1 MGEIKDLVD
10 TLKDL
15 KGGFAEFGVF
25 ANRRSIADSAT
36 DGIAEFPVVVDSTIP
51 LDDAVTI
58 ARALERKFASFMLIT
73 LTMNPYLQTDG
84 TTVPSAAEYVKKY
97 HQNMRDIKP
106 RIGLDLDTAL
116 SLEGFD
122 QIVDKYDL
130 DYSAVAEGAVIMAH
144 KIYENVDSRVANK
157 QHCRYNFTIESVT
170 NPMVLNKVGTKY
182 PVSEAKGNS
191 GKSSGGNSGGSGGG
205 SNNGSGSGGG
215 NSGGSSNSSSRGT
228 SSSNSGNDR
237 HGYSRRPININTT
250 VNPQIIGQN
259 KGSSK
264 PTFAD
269 RRQLNH
275 SVDAEFRKANDI
287 VPTMLHLRVYPVD
300 PKTNEQ
306 VKDAIDFVLGIKAI
320 LHPVDPMKLV
330 DTLAAG
336 IDGNNTF
343 LDFIKWT
350 TGETR
355 FFKDFLFAI
364 DKQKHDAVAMGDE
377 AKKWMIASKRRGN
390 VSRALSRFSKNALY
404 PIVSLVITTD
414 SLEILKENY
423 GYDLD
428 KMPALINSLFKT
440 YFLLGFV
447 KINTASQRVDIMIDN
462 VDNVETVTLSTLS
475 KEGSLDDRK
484 FKDMMRMIGRT
495 V

>member
-36 DGIAEFPVVVDSTIP
+36 DGIAEFPVIVDSTIP

-84 TTVPSAAEYVKKY
+84 TTIPSAAEYVKKY

-182 PVSEAKGNS
+182 PVSEANGNS
-191 GKSSGGNSGGSGGG
+191 GKSSGG
-205 SNNGSGSGGG
+205 
-215 NSGGSSNSSSRGT
+215 
-228 SSSNSGNDR
+228 SSNSGNGR
-237 HGYSRRPININTT
+237 RGYSHRPININTT

-264 PTFAD
+264 PVFAD

-447 KINTASQRVDIMIDN
+447 KINTASQRVDIMIDS

>member
-25 ANRRSIADSAT
+25 ANRRSIADNAT

-84 TTVPSAAEYVKKY
+84 TTIPSAAEYVKKY

-106 RIGLDLDTAL
+106 RIGLDLDTAF

-170 NPMVLNKVGTKY
+170 NPMILNKVGTKY

-191 GKSSGGNSGGSGGG
+191 GKSSGG
-205 SNNGSGSGGG
+205 
-215 NSGGSSNSSSRGT
+215 
-228 SSSNSGNDR
+228 SSNSGNDR
-237 HGYSRRPININTT
+237 RGYSHRPININTT
-250 VNPQIIGQN
+250 VNPQSIGQN

-264 PTFAD
+264 PVFAD

-447 KINTASQRVDIMIDN
+447 KINTASQRVDIMIDS

>member
-84 TTVPSAAEYVKKY
+84 TTIPSAAEYVKKY

-182 PVSEAKGNS
+182 PVSEANGNS
-191 GKSSGGNSGGSGGG
+191 GKSSGG
-205 SNNGSGSGGG
+205 
-215 NSGGSSNSSSRGT
+215 
-228 SSSNSGNDR
+228 SSNSGNSR
-237 HGYSRRPININTT
+237 RGYSHHPININTT

-264 PTFAD
+264 PVFAD

-414 SLEILKENY
+414 SLEILKEKY

-462 VDNVETVTLSTLS
+462 ADNVETVTLSTLS

>member
-25 ANRRSIADSAT
+25 ANRRSIADNAT

-182 PVSEAKGNS
+182 PVSEAKDTSNNKKSGNS
-191 GKSSGGNSGGSGGG
+191 P
-205 SNNGSGSGGG
+205 
-215 NSGGSSNSSSRGT
+215 RT
-228 SSSNSGNDR
+228 HQR
-237 HGYSRRPININTT
+237 QPINININKDPSNI
-250 VNPQIIGQN
+250 VIQN

-264 PTFAD
+264 PVFAD

-414 SLEILKENY
+414 SLEILKEKY

-462 VDNVETVTLSTLS
+462 ADNVETVTLSTLS

>member
-1 MGEIKDLVD
+1 
-10 TLKDL
+10 
-15 KGGFAEFGVF
+15 
-25 ANRRSIADSAT
+25 
-36 DGIAEFPVVVDSTIP
+36 
-51 LDDAVTI
+51 
-58 ARALERKFASFMLIT
+58 MLIT

-84 TTVPSAAEYVKKY
+84 TTIPSAAEYVKKY

-182 PVSEAKGNS
+182 PVSEANGNS
-191 GKSSGGNSGGSGGG
+191 GKSSGG
-205 SNNGSGSGGG
+205 
-215 NSGGSSNSSSRGT
+215 
-228 SSSNSGNDR
+228 SSNSGNSR
-237 HGYSRRPININTT
+237 RGYSHHPININTT

-264 PTFAD
+264 PVFAD

-414 SLEILKENY
+414 SLEILKEKY

-462 VDNVETVTLSTLS
+462 ADNVETVTLSTLS

>member
-182 PVSEAKGNS
+182 PVSEAKGT
-191 GKSSGGNSGGSGGG
+191 
-205 SNNGSGSGGG
+205 
-215 NSGGSSNSSSRGT
+215 SSNKK
-228 SSSNSGNDR
+228 SGNAPR
-237 HGYSRRPININTT
+237 THQRQPINININKDPSNI
-250 VNPQIIGQN
+250 VIQN
-259 KGSSK
+259 KSSLK

-447 KINTASQRVDIMIDN
+447 KINTASQRVDIMIDS